1 MTSGGQRR
9 ARRPAT
15 KPPAAG
21 KPHNEAEDTT
31 RLRVAIYVRVSSEEQ
46 VKNTSLGD
54 QLDRCRTEATRRGWR
69 IVGEFVEEGVSGTLL
84 NRPAL
89 DRLLVQCRDG
99 RFDVVMV
106 AKLDRFSRDE
116 LTRLMI
122 ERELRECGVRRVALD
137 LPFEASDTPESEM
150 FSGLLGNFA
159 QYERKRI
166 IERMAR
172 GAHRS
177 AAERGGWPTSR
188 TPFGYRHVHPGQDSR
203 LVIDEG
209 EAETARLAVE
219 LLLDRG
225 MSTGEICRHL
235 NGLGHRTPYGRQW
248 MHQNL
253 VRKLT
258 SRGLRGEFAWGKVE
272 RGVATGKYGEAKQV
286 RAEPILSEE
295 QWQAVQQALARTAY
309 GTKRPDHIYPLSGRL
324 MCDCGEPFGGVW
336 RHDRDLRQYRCRA
349 AKWTST
355 SAPRCRAHRI
365 EAEWVEQQVW
375 FQVVDLLSKPQALL
389 SCVSDYLGV
398 REGQQRIERTE
409 LAAVEAR
416 ISRLERALTRATK
429 ESLMADDSGP
439 LQLAIAEITQELAE
453 ARKLKADQ
461 ESWQS
466 EAVTES
472 RRMRDLSA
480 LAEIAAQ
487 TLPDA
492 NLEEMMGILTLLDIR
507 VAVLDDP
514 PDRPPRGGSHGDR
527 RPWRPQLHI
536 QGCLPHTQLLNRL
549 LAGNPDAYDAPPV
562 APRRRRSGWAA
573 SARPL

>member
-1 MTSGGQRR
+1 MTSGGKRR
-9 ARRPAT
+9 PSRPAT
-15 KPPAAG
+15 KATAAG
-21 KPHNEAEDTT
+21 KPPDKADDTT
-31 RLRVAIYVRVSSEEQ
+31 RLRVALYARVSSEDQ

-54 QLDRCRTEATRRGWR
+54 QLDRCRTEATRRDW
-69 IVGEFVEEGVSGTLL
+69 IMVEEFVEEGVSGTLL

-89 DRLLVQCRDG
+89 DRLLIQCREG

-188 TPFGYRHVHPGQDSR
+188 TPFGYRHVQPGQDSR

-225 MSTGEICRHL
+225 MSTGEICRRL
-235 NGLGHRTPYGRQW
+235 NDLGHRTPYGRQW

-253 VRKLT
+253 ARKLT
-258 SRGLRGEFAWGKVE
+258 SRGLRGEFAWGKLE
-272 RGVATGKYGEAKQV
+272 RGVATGKYGEAKRV
-286 RAEPILSEE
+286 TAEPILSEE
-295 QWQAVQQALARTAY
+295 QWQAVQQALARTAC
-309 GTKRPDHIYPLSGRL
+309 GTKRPDHVYPLSGRL
-324 MCDCGEPFGGVW
+324 ICACEEPFGGVW

-355 SAPRCRAHRI
+355 AAPRCRAHRI
-365 EAEWVEQQVW
+365 EADWVEQQVW
-375 FQVVDLLSKPQALL
+375 SQVVDLLSNPQELL

-398 REGQQRIERTE
+398 RAGQLQVERAE

-429 ESLMADDSGP
+429 DNLMADDPAP
-439 LQLAIAEITQELAE
+439 LQLAIAEITQELAQ

-466 EAVTES
+466 GAAAES

-480 LAEIAAQ
+480 LAEVAAQ

-492 NLEEMMGILTLLDIR
+492 DLEAMTEILALLDVR
-507 VAVLDDP
+507 VTVLDDP
-514 PDRPPRGGSHGDR
+514 PDQPPRGGSHGDR
-527 RPWRPQLHI
+527 RPWHPQLHI

-549 LAGNPDAYDAPPV
+549 LAGNPHAYDAPP
-562 APRRRRSGWAA
+562 AGPRRQ
-573 SARPL
+573 